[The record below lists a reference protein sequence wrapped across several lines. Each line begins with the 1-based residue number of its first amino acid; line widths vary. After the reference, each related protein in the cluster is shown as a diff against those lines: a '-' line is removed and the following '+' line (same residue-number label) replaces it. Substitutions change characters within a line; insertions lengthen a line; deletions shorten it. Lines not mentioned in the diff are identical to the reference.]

1 VRKRLSYDRLS
12 SAIPL
17 AVGYLV
23 LCSLYSWQASKRD
36 TPTIFTDELQFAQVS
51 RAIAETG
58 RPAWRGQSYGFD
70 TLYTVL
76 QAPVWWLDDTADAYG
91 VAKTLGVLLMTAA
104 VFPAYLLA
112 RTVLSR
118 PWALFAALATGVIPG
133 LSYAPFLMEEPLAY
147 PYATLT
153 LWLIARALADVRRGT
168 ILPALAACAVAP
180 LVRGQLA
187 VLIPT
192 LALGLGVL
200 LWQAARFRELRRG
213 WSAWDW
219 AGVVALG
226 IGFMVAASA
235 FLGHQSESWYRAT
248 GFYKG
253 RMLEYGLWAVGAL
266 GIGIGILPLVGGLAA
281 LALRGNGDRAERAFV
296 ITTASAIACFGF
308 YTAVKA
314 AYISTE
320 FATRVEER
328 NVIYLA
334 PLLFIGTAMLLER
347 PRARL
352 WAVGAAG
359 LLALYLVRTTPYELE
374 SYPYGDAPALSML
387 ALGNREFALDAGGIE
402 RVLVV
407 ALLIGVALL
416 VARTIVR
423 GDRLSLALAGVTAA
437 AILAWTL
444 TAEIYAARGFDAQ
457 ASQLFA
463 NLPQPADW
471 VDEATGGEPAMYFG
485 QAIDD
490 PNGIYLLEFWNR
502 TVEKVW
508 SLDGSARPP
517 TLSPDL
523 ASADGTL
530 TPSPEVDWV
539 VGENDVRLAGEKV
552 GEPRGSLQLY
562 RIDGPLKLESSVGG
576 ILGDGWMGSTASFTQ
591 YAPVKGAKRGFA
603 KIFLSRS
610 GWCGPDVPGN
620 VTVKVGSV
628 VVSANQPAIEE
639 VRTTRRGVLHACSGL
654 PFLIPATVPFR
665 VEVTIEPTFSPAE
678 LDERSS
684 DQRQLGAQPSFAFL
698 PPYEVEAA
706 TR

>member
-1 VRKRLSYDRLS
+1 MRERFSYERLS

-17 AVGYLV
+17 AAGYLV
-23 LCSLYSWQASKRD
+23 LCSLYSWQASKRA

-51 RAIAETG
+51 RSIADTG

-76 QAPVWWLDDTADAYG
+76 QAPVWWLGDTADAYG
-91 VAKTLGVLLMTAA
+91 LAKTLGVLLMTAA

-112 RTVLSR
+112 RMVASR
-118 PWALFAALATGVIPG
+118 PWALFAALAAGAIPG
-133 LSYAPFLMEEPLAY
+133 LAYAPFLMEEPLAY
-147 PYATLT
+147 PYATLA
-153 LWLIARALADVRRGT
+153 LWLIARALADPRRGT
-168 ILPALAACAVAP
+168 LLAALAVCLVAP

-187 VLIPT
+187 VLVPT
-192 LALGLGVL
+192 LALALAALG
-200 LWQAARFRELRRG
+200 WQSARARELRRG
-213 WSAWDW
+213 WNGWDW

-226 IGFMVAASA
+226 VGLALAASA

-253 RMLEYGLWAVGAL
+253 RMLEYGLWAFGAL

-281 LALRGNGDRAERAFV
+281 FALRGKGDRTERAFV
-296 ITTASAIACFGF
+296 ITSASAIASFGL

-328 NVIYLA
+328 NLIYLA
-334 PLLFIGTAMLLER
+334 PLLFIGTALVLER

-359 LLALYLVRTTPYELE
+359 LLALYLVLTTPYELE
-374 SYPYGDAPALSML
+374 SYPYGDAPSLSML
-387 ALGNREFALDAGGIE
+387 ALGNREFALDTGGVE

-407 ALLIGVALL
+407 ALLVGVALL

-423 GDRLSLALAGVTAA
+423 GRRLPLAIAGVTAA
-437 AILAWTL
+437 AVFAWTM

-457 ASQLFA
+457 ASQLFSY
-463 NLPQPADW
+463 LPQPADW
-471 VDEATGGEPAMYFG
+471 VDEATGGEGAMYFG
-485 QAIDD
+485 QQIDD
-490 PNGIYLLEFWNR
+490 PNGIYLMEFWNR

-530 TPSPEVDWV
+530 TPSPEVGWV
-539 VGENDVRLAGEKV
+539 VAENDVRLAGEKV

-562 RIDGPLKLESSVGG
+562 RIDGPLRLESSVGG
-576 ILGDGWMGSTASFTQ
+576 ILGDGWMSSTASFNQ
-591 YAPVKGAKRGFA
+591 YAPVAGVERGLV
-603 KIFLSRS
+603 KVFLHNT
-610 GWCGPDVPGN
+610 WCGTDVPGD

-628 VVSANQPAIEE
+628 VVSRNQPAIGQ
-639 VRTTRRGVLHACSGL
+639 VLATRKAVLHACNGL
-654 PFLIPATVPFR
+654 TFVIPVKVPFR
-665 VEVTIEPTFSPAE
+665 VEVTIEPTFSPAK
-678 LDERSS
+678 LDPRSS
-684 DQRQLGAQPSFAFL
+684 DARELSARPTFEFL
-698 PPYEVEAA
+698 PPYAA
-706 TR
+706 DAETK

>member
-1 VRKRLSYDRLS
+1 VRERFSYERLSAAL
-12 SAIPL
+12 PL
-17 AVGYLV
+17 AVGYLA

-36 TPTIFTDELQFAQVS
+36 TPTIFTDELQFAQIS
-51 RAIAETG
+51 RSIGETG
-58 RPAWRGQSYGFD
+58 KPARRGVEFGFD
-70 TLYTVL
+70 NLYTYL
-76 QAPVWWLDDTADAYG
+76 QAPVWWIDDTADAFG

-104 VFPAYLLA
+104 VVPAYLLA
-112 RTVLSR
+112 RTVVSR
-118 PWALFAALATGVIPG
+118 PWALFAALAAGAIPAY
-133 LSYAPFLMEEPLAY
+133 SYAPFLMEEPLAY
-147 PYATLT
+147 PYATLA
-153 LWLIARALADVRRGT
+153 LWLIARALTDLRRGT
-168 ILPALAACAVAP
+168 VLPALAACLVAP
-180 LVRGQLA
+180 LVRGQLT

-192 LALGLGVL
+192 LALGLAA
-200 LWQAARFRELRRG
+200 LWWQSDRFRELRRG

-219 AGVVALG
+219 SGVVVLG
-226 IGFMVAASA
+226 VGFAVTVSA
-235 FLGHQSESWYRAT
+235 WLGHQSESWYRAT

-281 LALRGNGDRAERAFV
+281 LALRGRGDRAERAFV
-296 ITTASAIACFGF
+296 ITCASAITCFGF

-334 PLLFIGTAMLLER
+334 PLLFIGTAIVLAR

-352 WAVGAAG
+352 WAVGVAA
-359 LLALYLVRTTPYELE
+359 LFALYLVTTTPYELE

-387 ALGNREFALDAGGIE
+387 ALGNREFALNAGGIE
-402 RVLVV
+402 RVLVLT
-407 ALLIGVALL
+407 LLVGTALL
-416 VARTIVR
+416 VARTVVR
-423 GDRLSLALAGVTAA
+423 GGRMPLALGSVTAA
-437 AILAWTL
+437 AVLAWTL
-444 TAEIYAARGFDAQ
+444 TAEIYAARGFDTQ

-463 NLPQPADW
+463 NLPQPPDW

-490 PNGIYLLEFWNR
+490 PNGIYLMEFWNR
-502 TVEKVW
+502 TVGKVW

-530 TPSPEVDWV
+530 TPSPGVDWV
-539 VGENDVRLAGEKV
+539 VAENDVRLAGEKV

-576 ILGDGWMGSTASFTQ
+576 ILGDGWMGSTASFNQ
-591 YAPVKGAKRGFA
+591 YAPVNGVARGFVH
-603 KIFLSRS
+603 IFLSRS

-620 VTVKVGSV
+620 VTLKVGSV
-628 VVSANQPAIEE
+628 VVSRNQPALGQ
-639 VRTTRRGVLHACSGL
+639 VRAIRKGVLHSCAGL
-654 PFLIPATVPFR
+654 PFVLPVTIPFR
-665 VEVTIEPTFSPAE
+665 VEVTIEPTFSPAK
-678 LDERSS
+678 LDERIS
-684 DQRQLGAQPSFAFL
+684 DVRELGAQPSFSFVPL
-698 PPYEVEAA
+698 P
-706 TR
+706 

>member
-1 VRKRLSYDRLS
+1 MRERFSYERLS
-12 SAIPL
+12 SALPL

-51 RAIAETG
+51 RSIADTG
-58 RPAWRGQSYGFD
+58 RPAWRGESYGFD

-76 QAPVWWLDDTADAYG
+76 QAPVWWLGDTADAYG
-91 VAKTLGVLLMTAA
+91 LAKTLGVLLMTAA

-112 RTVLSR
+112 RLVVSR
-118 PWALFAALATGVIPG
+118 PWALFAALAAGAIPAY
-133 LSYAPFLMEEPLAY
+133 SYAPFLMEEPLAY

-153 LWLIARALADVRRGT
+153 LWLIARALADLRRGT
-168 ILPALAACAVAP
+168 ILPALAACLVAP
-180 LVRGQLA
+180 LVRGQLT

-192 LALGLGVL
+192 LALGLAAL
-200 LWQAARFRELRRG
+200 FWQSARFRERRRG

-219 AGVVALG
+219 TGVIVLG
-226 IGFMVAASA
+226 VGFAVTVSA
-235 FLGHQSESWYRAT
+235 WLGHQSESWYRAT

-296 ITTASAIACFGF
+296 ITSASAIASFGF

-328 NVIYLA
+328 NLIYLA
-334 PLLFIGTAMLLER
+334 PLLFIGTAILLER

-359 LLALYLVRTTPYELE
+359 LLALYLVLTTPYELE

-387 ALGNREFALDAGGIE
+387 ALGNREFALDAAGVE
-402 RVLVV
+402 RVLVA
-407 ALLIGVALL
+407 ALLIGVALI

-423 GDRLSLALAGVTAA
+423 GGRLPLALAGVTAA
-437 AILAWTL
+437 AVLAWTL

-502 TVEKVW
+502 NVEKVW

-530 TPSPEVDWV
+530 APSPDVDWV
-539 VGENDVRLAGEKV
+539 VGENDVRLAGEKI

-562 RIDGPLKLESSVGG
+562 RIDGPLRLESSVGG
-576 ILGDGWMGSTASFTQ
+576 ILGDGWMGSTASFNQ
-591 YAPVKGAKRGFA
+591 YAPVNGVDRGFV
-603 KIFLSRS
+603 KVFLSRS

-628 VVSANQPAIEE
+628 AVTENQPALEQ
-639 VRTTRRGVLHACSGL
+639 VRATRKDVLHACSAVA
-654 PFLIPATVPFR
+654 FVIPVTVPFR
-665 VEVTIEPTFSPAE
+665 VEVTIEPTFSPAK

-684 DQRQLGAQPSFAFL
+684 DQRELGAQPAFEFQ
-698 PPYEVEAA
+698 PYGAEAE
-706 TR
+706 TK